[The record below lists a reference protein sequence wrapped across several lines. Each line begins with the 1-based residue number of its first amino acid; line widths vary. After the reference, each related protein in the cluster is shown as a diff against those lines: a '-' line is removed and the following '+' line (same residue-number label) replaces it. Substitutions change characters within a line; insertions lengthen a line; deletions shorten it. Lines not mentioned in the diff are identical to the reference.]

1 MEKLEWCVKNFDDM
15 FSRFDRY
22 QRMTLDENTF
32 RKYYKNIIKIR
43 KYFRPRYDGQIRQL
57 EPRRRAATPGPGESV
72 SDMGACGVVGGAESA
87 RAM

>member
-1 MEKLEWCVKNFDDM
+1 MRFRHPDYDPDRAQKLISSSK
-15 FSRFDRY
+15 
-22 QRMTLDENTF
+22 
-32 RKYYKNIIKIR
+32 
-43 KYFRPRYDGQIRQL
+43 L

>member
-1 MEKLEWCVKNFDDM
+1 MRGCRLYIIQILLRTTIWFNFLTAE
-15 FSRFDRY
+15 RHAG
-22 QRMTLDENTF
+22 DE
-32 RKYYKNIIKIR
+32 
-43 KYFRPRYDGQIRQL
+43 L

>member
-1 MEKLEWCVKNFDDM
+1 MLFVCIIVSVSFYEQDNSQ
-15 FSRFDRY
+15 SRLWMSTKHARH
-22 QRMTLDENTF
+22 RHE
-32 RKYYKNIIKIR
+32 
-43 KYFRPRYDGQIRQL
+43 L

>member
-1 MEKLEWCVKNFDDM
+1 
-15 FSRFDRY
+15 
-22 QRMTLDENTF
+22 MTLYAFVLTV
-32 RKYYKNIIKIR
+32 KYVKEYWAGK
-43 KYFRPRYDGQIRQL
+43 L

>member
-1 MEKLEWCVKNFDDM
+1 MDFAQAERASITKVK
-15 FSRFDRY
+15 
-22 QRMTLDENTF
+22 
-32 RKYYKNIIKIR
+32 
-43 KYFRPRYDGQIRQL
+43 QL

>member
-1 MEKLEWCVKNFDDM
+1 MIAYSCEY
-15 FSRFDRY
+15 R
-22 QRMTLDENTF
+22 TLVSDLPTNLHAGGSC
-32 RKYYKNIIKIR
+32 
-43 KYFRPRYDGQIRQL
+43 RPVPSSASAAGKL